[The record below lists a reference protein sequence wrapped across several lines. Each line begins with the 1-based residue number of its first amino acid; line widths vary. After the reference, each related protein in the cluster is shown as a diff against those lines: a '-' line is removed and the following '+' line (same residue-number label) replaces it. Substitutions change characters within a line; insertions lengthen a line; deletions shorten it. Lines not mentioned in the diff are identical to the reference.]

1 MNVKFMKQTKNKYGV
16 QIAINS
22 VKDCTWSVSQLV
34 QKTPRGPYTRK
45 TPKGIRFIDYTKPTA
60 TKTLVATID
69 DGLLGKIVGVKYI

>member
-1 MNVKFMKQTKNKYGV
+1 MKKPNNKYGV

-34 QKTPRGPYTRK
+34 QKTPRGRYTRNI
-45 TPKGIRFIDYTKPTA
+45 PEGVRFIDYTKPTA
-60 TKTLVATID
+60 TQTLVATID